1 MKKRYWFAGGFALA
15 GVALAAHRLSRPRS
29 LDWNEHAARLNNPD
43 LSSFAEF
50 VGVRLHYQEAV
61 AANDP
66 AVVLVHGFLASN
78 FVWRD
83 VLVPLSEAGLRVV
96 APDLVGFGFSGK
108 PAGGEYT
115 IEAQARAVVG
125 LLDELRIE
133 RATLVGSSYGAAVA
147 AVCALDWPERVER
160 LVLVGAVCN
169 DELRRHP
176 VLRLI
181 AVRGL
186 GDLIGPPLL
195 DANYALRRRR
205 ARRVAGDGGDALAEE
220 RRIAGRHLP
229 LRASDAQRAVIST
242 VRGWSACRVERE
254 AARIAQPTLLVW
266 GEADADTPLRHGET
280 LRRLIPDSRLL
291 TIRACGHLP
300 QEECPQTFVAAVAP
314 FCRGE
319 RVAGAA

>member
-15 GVALAAHRLSRPRS
+15 GVALAAHRLSRPLT
-29 LDWNEHAARLNNPD
+29 LDWREHAESLHHPD
-43 LSSFAEF
+43 RSRFAD
-50 VGVRLHYQEAV
+50 VGGVRLHYQEAGD
-61 AANDP
+61 ANDP
-66 AVVLVHGFLASN
+66 PIVLIHGFLASN

-83 VLVPLSEAGLRVV
+83 VLLPLAEAGFRVV

-115 IEAQARAVVG
+115 IEAQARAITG
-125 LLDELRIE
+125 LLDELKIE

-147 AVCALDWPERVER
+147 AVCALDWPERVGR

-181 AVRGL
+181 AMRGL
-186 GDLIGPPLL
+186 GELIGPPLL
-195 DANYALRRRR
+195 DANYVIRRRR
-205 ARRVAGDGGDALAEE
+205 ARRAANSGDALAEE
-220 RRIAGRHLP
+220 RRVAGRHLP
-229 LRASDAQRAVIST
+229 LRASDAQRAVVNT
-242 VRGWSACRVERE
+242 VRGWSAERVGRE
-254 AARIAQPTLLVW
+254 AERIMQPTLLVW
-266 GEADADTPLRHGET
+266 GEADADTPLRDGEN

-291 TIRACGHLP
+291 TIPACGHLP
-300 QEECPQTFVAAVAP
+300 QEECPHTFVEAVAP

-319 RVAGAA
+319 GVAGAV

>member
-15 GVALAAHRLSRPRS
+15 GVALAAHRLSRPPS
-29 LDWNEHAARLNNPD
+29 LDWREHAARLHHPD
-43 LSSFAEF
+43 RSRFAE
-50 VGVRLHYQEAV
+50 VGGVPLHYQEAGD
-61 AANDP
+61 ANDP

-83 VLVPLSEAGLRVV
+83 VLVPLAARGLRVV

-115 IEAQARAVVG
+115 IEAQARAVAG
-125 LLDELRIE
+125 LLDELKIE

-147 AVCALDWPERVER
+147 AVCALDWPERVGR

-169 DELRRHP
+169 DDLRRHP

-181 AVRGL
+181 AVPGL
-186 GDLIGPPLL
+186 GDLVGPPLL
-195 DANYALRRRR
+195 DANYVLRRRR
-205 ARRVAGDGGDALAEE
+205 ARRAASDGVDALAEE

-229 LRASDAQRAVIST
+229 LRAADAQRAVIDT
-242 VRGWSACRVERE
+242 VRGWSACRVEQE
-254 AARIAQPTLLVW
+254 AARITQPTLLVW
-266 GEADADTPLRHGET
+266 GEADADTPLRHGEN

-291 TIRACGHLP
+291 TIPACGHLP
-300 QEECPQTFVAAVAP
+300 QEECPQAFVEAVAG
-314 FCRGE
+314 FCRDE
-319 RVAGAA
+319 AVEGAV

>member
-1 MKKRYWFAGGFALA
+1 MRKRYWFAGGFALA

-29 LDWNEHAARLNNPD
+29 LDWREHAERLHHPD
-43 LSSFAEF
+43 RSLFAE
-50 VGVRLHYQEAV
+50 VGGVRMHYQEAGD
-61 AANDP
+61 ASDP
-66 AVVLVHGFLASN
+66 AVVLIHGFLASN

-83 VLVPLSEAGLRVV
+83 VLLPLAARGFRVV

-115 IEAQARAVVG
+115 IEAQARAVTG
-125 LLDELRIE
+125 LLDELKVE

-147 AVCALDWPERVER
+147 AVCALDRPERVER

-169 DELRRHP
+169 DVLTRHP

-186 GDLIGPPLL
+186 GELIGPPLL
-195 DANYALRRRR
+195 DASYALRRRQ
-205 ARRVAGDGGDALAEE
+205 ARRAAGNGDALAEE

-229 LRASDAQRAVIST
+229 LRAADAQRAVVNT
-242 VRGWSACRVERE
+242 VRGWSAARVERE
-254 AARIAQPTLLVW
+254 AEKIRQPTLLVW
-266 GEADADTPLRHGET
+266 GEADADTPLRDGET

-291 TIRACGHLP
+291 TIKACGHLP
-300 QEECPQTFVAAVAP
+300 QEECPQAFADAVAS

-319 RVAGAA
+319 EVAGAV